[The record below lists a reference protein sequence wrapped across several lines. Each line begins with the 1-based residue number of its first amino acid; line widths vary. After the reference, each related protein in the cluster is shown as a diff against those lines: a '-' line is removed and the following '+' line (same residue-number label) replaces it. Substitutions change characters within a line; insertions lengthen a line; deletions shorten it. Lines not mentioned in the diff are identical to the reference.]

1 MTYKIGGILD
11 GSIVVWPE
19 HDTPEKTHIGHAIV
33 VMPNHDCIT
42 LIQRDQDVIVP
53 YYGLDALI
61 EALQSLKEAQEFYER
76 HNQKRRDQ
84 KRSRRK
90 TRLDE
95 GHRPSSRQ

>member
-42 LIQRDQDVIVP
+42 LIQHDSDVMIP
-53 YYGLDALI
+53 YYGLNALI
-61 EALQSLKEAQEFYER
+61 EALTTLKEAHEFYEHLDR
-76 HNQKRRDQ
+76 KYPKGRRKRR
-84 KRSRRK
+84 
-90 TRLDE
+90 TRE
-95 GHRPSSRQ
+95 

>member
-33 VMPNHDCIT
+33 VMPSHDCIT
-42 LIQRDQDVIVP
+42 LIQRDQDVIIP

-61 EALQSLKEAQEFYER
+61 EALTTLKEAHEFYE
-76 HNQKRRDQ
+76 HLDGKNAKKRR
-84 KRSRRK
+84 KRQRRK
-90 TRLDE
+90 
-95 GHRPSSRQ
+95 

>member
-19 HDTPEKTHIGHAIV
+19 HDTPEKTHLGHAIV

-61 EALQSLKEAQEFYER
+61 EALQSLKEAHKFYEHLDR
-76 HNQKRRDQ
+76 KYPKGRRKRR
-84 KRSRRK
+84 
-90 TRLDE
+90 TRE
-95 GHRPSSRQ
+95 